1 MKTRIPMLAAVCL
14 LLFSL
19 SCKKAIDKKKEE
31 LVMQAMTEG
40 VWIVEQYFE
49 AGNNI
54 SNDFL
59 YYEFK
64 FNRDGSLT
72 GTKSS
77 TVTTGTWVGNV
88 SDYSI
93 TSQFPGATGV
103 LGKLNGVW
111 VIKDSYWNYVKADM
125 STANGT
131 NTLHLIKK
139 ED

>member
-1 MKTRIPMLAAVCL
+1 MKTTLPMMAAICL
-14 LLFSL
+14 LLLSS

-31 LVMQAMTEG
+31 LVMQAITEG

-49 AGNNI
+49 AGANI

-64 FNRDGSLT
+64 FNKDGTVT
-72 GTKSS
+72 GTKNSG
-77 TVTTGTWVGNV
+77 VTTGTWAGNA
-88 SDYSI
+88 SNYSI
-93 TSQFPGATGV
+93 TSQFPTATDV
-103 LGKLNGVW
+103 LIKLNGVW

-125 STANGT
+125 TTANGT

-139 ED
+139 EE